1 MTGHIAMNICSPAFP
16 LVVAAV
22 LAAAVP
28 ALANDFTP
36 VRDETTFMSLVE
48 GRELR
53 LGRFG
58 VSLTLSPDGQIKGRA
73 LGWDLTGNWD
83 WQDGYF
89 CRDMDWSGYKIP
101 FNCQLVEVSD
111 NQVVRFTVDRGAGD
125 SASFKLR

>member
-1 MTGHIAMNICSPAFP
+1 MTSAAPVSA
-16 LVVAAV
+16 LARSVAVAAAF
-22 LAAAVP
+22 AAAAMP

-36 VRDETTFMSLVE
+36 VRDEGTFLSLVE

-58 VSLTLSPDGQIKGRA
+58 VSLTLLPDGRIMGSA

-83 WQDGYF
+83 WKDGYF
-89 CRDMDWSGYKIP
+89 CRDIDWSGYAIP
-101 FNCQLVEVSD
+101 FNCQLVEVRD
-111 NQVVRFTVDRGAGD
+111 NQVLRFTVDRGTGD

>member
-1 MTGHIAMNICSPAFP
+1 MTSAAPVSA
-16 LVVAAV
+16 LARSVAVTVAC
-22 LAAAVP
+22 AAAAIP

-36 VRDETTFMSLVE
+36 VRDEGTFLSLVE

-58 VSLTLSPDGQIKGRA
+58 VSLTLLPDGRIMGSA

-83 WQDGYF
+83 WKDGYF
-89 CRDMDWSGYKIP
+89 CRDIDWSGYAIP
-101 FNCQLVEVSD
+101 FNCQLVEVRD
-111 NQVVRFTVDRGAGD
+111 DQVLRFTVDRGTGD